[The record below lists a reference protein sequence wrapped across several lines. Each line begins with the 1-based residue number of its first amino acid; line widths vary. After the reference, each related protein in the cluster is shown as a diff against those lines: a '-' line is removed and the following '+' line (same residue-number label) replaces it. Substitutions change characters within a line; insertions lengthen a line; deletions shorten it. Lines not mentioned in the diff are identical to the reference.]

1 MQLHE
6 FFEFRAHLF
15 RKRCVV
21 TALKKCYSQ
30 KMKQVDQTKFI
41 DEAKQR
47 CKLQARAH
55 VDLQRPL
62 SMELQLLAGSGD
74 AGDAWSLL
82 QWLTEAL
89 QASEPLEVSET
100 VEESNAC
107 HEFPASQAQKCGWDL

>member
-30 KMKQVDQTKFI
+30 KMKQVDQIKFI
-41 DEAKQR
+41 GEAKQR

-107 HEFPASQAQKCGWDL
+107 H

>member
-1 MQLHE
+1 M
-6 FFEFRAHLF
+6 
-15 RKRCVV
+15 V
-21 TALKKCYSQ
+21 TALKKGYSQ
-30 KMKQVDQTKFI
+30 KMKQADQIKFI

-55 VDLQRPL
+55 VDLQCPL
-62 SMELQLLAGSGD
+62 SMEQLLAGSGD

-107 HEFPASQAQKCGWDL
+107 HEFPASQSQKCGWDL